1 MKIDTNESDGDIS
14 EKLNSFCTGRA
25 NQLADAKVRRLTF
38 IILGPRASPRYFTFR
53 SRKDYEEDK
62 IYRHLEPALDFQLEL
77 NRLKNYDLQSV
88 PTSSN
93 KMHLYLG
100 TAKVAK
106 GRPVSDYRF
115 FIRSIVR
122 HSDLITQ
129 HLQASATISSTQVA
143 LAHYVQ

>member
-1 MKIDTNESDGDIS
+1 
-14 EKLNSFCTGRA
+14 
-25 NQLADAKVRRLTF
+25 
-38 IILGPRASPRYFTFR
+38 
-53 SRKDYEEDK
+53 
-62 IYRHLEPALDFQLEL
+62 
-77 NRLKNYDLQSV
+77 
-88 PTSSN
+88 
-93 KMHLYLG
+93 MHLYLG

-106 GRPVSDYRF
+106 GGPVSDYRF